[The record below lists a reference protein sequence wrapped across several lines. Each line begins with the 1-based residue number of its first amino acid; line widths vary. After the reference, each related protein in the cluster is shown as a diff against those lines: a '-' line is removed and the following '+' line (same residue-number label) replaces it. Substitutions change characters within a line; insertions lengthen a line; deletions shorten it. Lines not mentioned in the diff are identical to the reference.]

1 MTKRNPQFNV
11 RIPPELKAEVEA
23 LAEKNKRS
31 INAEVVAALEKAVAE
46 SKQEKK
52 SYTYTMTYSKEDMER
67 FREAMSSKLEN
78 IEKTLYILTKEK
90 KA

>member
-1 MTKRNPQFNV
+1 MDYLNDYVFCRASSRQQQ
-11 RIPPELKAEVEA
+11 
-23 LAEKNKRS
+23 EKN
-31 INAEVVAALEKAVAE
+31 
-46 SKQEKK
+46 
-52 SYTYTMTYSKEDMER
+52 SYTCTMTYSKEDMEW

>member
-1 MTKRNPQFNV
+1 MIMSFAAP
-11 RIPPELKAEVEA
+11 
-23 LAEKNKRS
+23 
-31 INAEVVAALEKAVAE
+31 VAD
-46 SKQEKK
+46 SKQEKN
-52 SYTYTMTYSKEDMER
+52 SYTCTMTYSKEDMEW